1 LWIRDDTRFRH
12 DVNYDR
18 SDFISNFNDYHAFV
32 NVNVNV
38 NVNVEQRRTR
48 QGDRPLYGYRN
59 R

>member
-18 SDFISNFNDYHAFV
+18 SDFIRNFNDYHTF
-32 NVNVNV
+32 VNVNV

>member
-12 DVNYDR
+12 DVNYDHT
-18 SDFISNFNDYHAFV
+18 DFIRNFNDYHTY
-32 NVNVNV
+32 VNV
-38 NVNVEQRRTR
+38 NVNVEQRRTC